1 LLVCLYHFRVDQPFA
16 ESSFI
21 ANSWMFVDFFF
32 VLSGF
37 VIATGY
43 QEKLAKGLTIREFMW
58 RRLLRL
64 YPLHIALML
73 AFAGFG
79 LLRYF
84 AGGSSGFEAK
94 TIIAHLLFLNST
106 GGIAERDALNVP
118 SWSIAAEFW
127 TYGLYACVFAFVARP
142 TWLIAVISF
151 SAFVALFA
159 TTGLQTTTEL
169 GLLRCIGSFGLGAI
183 CRQLPKRVGG
193 SGPEALS
200 IVASA
205 VIVTTGAHLVAPF
218 VFAATLLVFASERG
232 VLSSLLKRPALQKL
246 GQWSFSIYM
255 VHLFLQ
261 LRLMDAVKAGLIP
274 GVAWHKAEFRGVEQ
288 AVMLAGPAFSI
299 ALYAGMIA
307 LVLGMSS
314 LTYRFI
320 EQPFFSR
327 RSPVAR
333 KESTPS
339 GATDVAG
346 EGKGLW

>member
-1 LLVCLYHFRVDQPFA
+1 V
-16 ESSFI
+16 
-21 ANSWMFVDFFF
+21 
-32 VLSGF
+32 
-37 VIATGY
+37 
-43 QEKLAKGLTIREFMW
+43 
-58 RRLLRL
+58 
-64 YPLHIALML
+64 
-73 AFAGFG
+73 
-79 LLRYF
+79 
-84 AGGSSGFEAK
+84 
-94 TIIAHLLFLNST
+94 
-106 GGIAERDALNVP
+106 
-118 SWSIAAEFW
+118 
-127 TYGLYACVFAFVARP
+127 
-142 TWLIAVISF
+142 
-151 SAFVALFA
+151 
-159 TTGLQTTTEL
+159 
-169 GLLRCIGSFGLGAI
+169 
-183 CRQLPKRVGG
+183 
-193 SGPEALS
+193 
-200 IVASA
+200 

-307 LVLGMSS
+307 LVLGMSA